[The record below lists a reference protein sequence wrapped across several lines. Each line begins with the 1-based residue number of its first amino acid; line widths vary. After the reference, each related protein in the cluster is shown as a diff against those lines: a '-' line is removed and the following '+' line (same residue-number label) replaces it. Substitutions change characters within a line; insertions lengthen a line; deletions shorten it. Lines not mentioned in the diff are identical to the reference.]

1 MVYLSAIANNK
12 PSNLRPKHLQRPS
25 MQLDL
30 PLVWPPSRAGTP
42 TASARSSPCS
52 SISLS
57 PKAMPENLEGMR
69 QKVLQAS
76 FFLADKDRDN
86 QLSKAEFSLMVR
98 RAYPHFKQIAIERA
112 FLLARLGTGTSVNF
126 KAFVEWVRKDHKE
139 EGEDT
144 EDSEP
149 LWAVFRLWDLDEDE
163 AISPAELEYGIKKA
177 FPKTGKEELL
187 RLLSAM
193 MGDREN
199 IGLAAPLP
207 TLRNGNAPSSGR
219 DRRETLQD
227 QGKSGVTY
235 LDFVNFV
242 FPPGKADLAAQV
254 SARVMGG

>member
-1 MVYLSAIANNK
+1 MQKASC
-12 PSNLRPKHLQRPS
+12 LQ
-25 MQLDL
+25 
-30 PLVWPPSRAGTP
+30 
-42 TASARSSPCS
+42 
-52 SISLS
+52 
-57 PKAMPENLEGMR
+57 
-69 QKVLQAS
+69 
-76 FFLADKDRDN
+76 DRDN
-86 QLSKAEFSLMVR
+86 QLSKAAVRQHLAAVSVRPGLRASGSSSYVRDLKPGLLVCSGVFLDGPPGIPSLQANRDREGRGPSMLHTFDSFGT
-98 RAYPHFKQIAIERA
+98 A
-112 FLLARLGTGTSVNF
+112 LGTP
-126 KAFVEWVRKDHKE
+126 
-139 EGEDT
+139 
-144 EDSEP
+144 SESLIQRLFSSP
-149 LWAVFRLWDLDEDE
+149 DLELALPWAVFRLWDLDEDE

-199 IGLAAPLP
+199 VGLAAPLP

-219 DRRETLQD
+219 DRRETLQG